1 MRTSLLCLFV
11 LATSLVAQEQ
21 QTNAQPAPA
30 QPGPAAQTPAQPAV
44 PAAPA
49 AQPKAEETPATPPT
63 PAVEPNF
70 TGDIEFGERII
81 PNVGG
86 SFNTYRSV
94 VDLGEGP
101 KLFGADATIINPNH
115 GFFDRLDL
123 HITGIGD
130 EPYQT
135 AKLEVWKRNKYR
147 LTVDWRDIAYF
158 NFLPSFANPTAALG
172 GMIDENSYDT
182 HIHNTDVRLELFPG
196 SRFVPYVAFGTN
208 SQDGSGITSFT
219 NGAENNY
226 PVAASYSD
234 STNSYRAGVNYN
246 GAHFHVNLEEGGT
259 TFKEDQG
266 ASDNLLNAGDIGTTL
281 LGQQLPLTSLD
292 ELYRVRGD
300 SVYSKASFS
309 ASPVSWA
316 NISGQFVYAEP
327 RVNVNYN
334 ENSAGNFYY
343 TALVAFYTTG
353 QDVLTGS
360 ANMPHPS
367 GNVNVEIRPFKRMR
381 IEEFWMTDRLHNAG
395 SDLLAETLLFPT
407 GTITPSTFATAN
419 LEENY
424 NQQEVDV
431 FFDATSK
438 LTFRGGERYIWGDAE
453 LNAPS
458 IVGTP
463 YESGHLS
470 QNVGIAGISYRLA
483 QKARVNADYEV
494 SESSDNY
501 FVTSLRNYT
510 RFHLRGSDDVT
521 SSLRVAVDYSLLSNS
536 NPTAGINY
544 TFSNQA
550 ASLSVNWL
558 PKGGKWF
565 NALLDYTRSSVDS
578 DIIYSVPQTRT
589 PATSIYNEN
598 AHTGTALV
606 SVKWLSFGGSLF
618 VSSGSRPTQYY
629 QPLARLSVPLRKHI
643 YWNAQWSYYGFA
655 EGLIN
660 YYMLEGFRSNQIT
673 TSLRFTR

>member
-1 MRTSLLCLFV
+1 MGAGSTGSRCASENRSEARCGFRNTAHGSK
-11 LATSLVAQEQ
+11 EGRD
-21 QTNAQPAPA
+21 
-30 QPGPAAQTPAQPAV
+30 PGGA
-44 PAAPA
+44 
-49 AQPKAEETPATPPT
+49 PT

-86 SFNTYRSV
+86 SFNSYRSV

-115 GFFDRLDL
+115 RFFDRLDL
-123 HITGIGD
+123 HVTSIGD

-158 NFLPSFANPTAALG
+158 NYLPSFANPFASIG
-172 GMIDENSYDT
+172 SIVDENSFDT
-182 HIHNTDVRLELFPG
+182 RMHNTDVRLDLFPG
-196 SRFVPYVAFGTN
+196 SRFVPYIAFGFN
-208 SQDGSGITSFT
+208 SQDGRGITSFVST
-219 NGAENNY
+219 QNNY
-226 PVAASYSD
+226 PVASSYSD
-234 STNSYRAGVNYN
+234 STKNYRAGVDYN
-246 GAHFHVNLEEGGT
+246 GARFHVNLEQGGT
-259 TFKEDQG
+259 TFKDDQG
-266 ASDNLLNAGDIGTTL
+266 SSDNLPNPGDLTTTF
-281 LGQQLPLTSLD
+281 LGQTLSLSSLN

-300 SVYSKASFS
+300 SIYTKASFT
-309 ASPVSWA
+309 ANPVSWA
-316 NISGQFVYAEP
+316 DISGQFVYAQP
-327 RVNVNYN
+327 RVDVNYN
-334 ENSAGNFYY
+334 ESSAGNFYY
-343 TALVAFYTTG
+343 SALVAFYTTG

-360 ANMPHPS
+360 ATMPHPS
-367 GNVNVEIRPFKRMR
+367 GNVNIEIRPFKRMR
-381 IEEFWMTDRLHNAG
+381 IEEFWMTDRLHNAA
-395 SDLLAETLLFPT
+395 SDLLAESLLFPT
-407 GTITPSTFATAN
+407 GTLTPTTLATAN

-438 LTFRGGERYIWGDAE
+438 LTFRGGERYIWGDSQ
-453 LNAPS
+453 LDAPA

-470 QNVGIAGISYRLA
+470 QNVGIFGVSYRVA

-494 SESSDNY
+494 SNSKDNY

-510 RFHLRGSDDVT
+510 KFHLRGSHDINP
-521 SSLRVAVDYSLLSNS
+521 SLRVAIDYSLLTNS

-544 TFSNQA
+544 TFSSQA

-558 PKGGKWF
+558 PRGGKWF
-565 NALLDYTRSSVDS
+565 NALLDYTRSSIQS
-578 DIIYSVPQTRT
+578 DVLYFIPQTRT
-589 PATSIYNEN
+589 QTTSLYHEN

-606 SVKWLSFGGSLF
+606 SVKWISFGGSLF

-629 QPLARLSVPLRKHI
+629 EPMARLSVPLRKHI

-655 EGLIN
+655 EGLMSI
-660 YYMLEGFRSNQIT
+660 YAMEGFRSNQIM